1 MSDESTLPT
10 IPHAGVLEDLAT
22 MPACV
27 MPDHASGHP
36 ANGLYSCCFCGVG
49 DGGKVVTNKTK
60 QASDMGQALPQGSGT
75 IWVQAQ
81 GESGALLN
89 AKVGEDGRL
98 RVETA
103 ERLTPAGGVL
113 HADLEIAGRR
123 SRVMVRETDRETDA
137 EGRLCAQLFQPYR
150 RSLSVTDSHVVGT
163 APTKGCVKLRH
174 STVRQRPAFPIHM
187 APSVLQPDGR
197 RKEITYEEG
206 IKQLADLV
214 LDHRAPYG
222 KTLLYCCG
230 QIDYFTIFSLQEVF
244 RLLGVRNLAG
254 NAEHCLNA
262 GASHNE
268 VLTGQEGPFL
278 TIENAI
284 SGEGDHLFL
293 FNGWNGYVT
302 HPPAFLQILKRKNL
316 DAYLVEVM
324 VTESAKAL
332 AKKLGPDRILLIKPG
347 TDPQLALAIGHE
359 ILTRHADRLE
369 PRFIERFAD
378 AESFERYKAL
388 VTDPQYA
395 PPSIVERIAAE
406 PKYEDN
412 LLTAIRRIAARM
424 AEEGVI
430 PINIPS
436 VGLSQTTGVVAHCLW
451 GNAMAMVGKYGLR
464 PDGTPAGGTLRIPG
478 QINAQ
483 SEIQGLSGKCF
494 MGRIPIAKRAE
505 AAKRMGL
512 PEDAYDAVAL
522 DEHRAALDY
531 SDGNPDQRE
540 LFICIG
546 TQFEA
551 NMMNR
556 PRWLEK
562 LKNARTKLVVI
573 DPIPDP
579 FTLEHA
585 DLVLPSP
592 PHPATTKL
600 YQNGEWRLTLSVPQ
614 KEAPEQTRSDP
625 TIIYDMMAEITG
637 RLEHDEQVQALNPDL
652 VQHLDSGYLKRR
664 FCPPAEEGGEGLIR
678 VEGEVSRPQLW
689 TRVLDYLK
697 GGSGPLYCLP
707 THPDGRLIEW
717 SELLTDS
724 VVYGGVGVNRYMLD
738 YDDPDA
744 VPFRN
749 IFQEPGC
756 YRFFVPTEDDLEMPE
771 GLILNS
777 GRSTLSDDRELVR
790 FATATFNSGKATPI
804 VGMPEINPLFVSP
817 GVAQRLG
824 LETGDDARVT
834 NRATGSSIILPVV
847 VSPRVKGDTLF
858 TNFHK
863 TIAKLERG
871 LCVNTV
877 TNHVERCRYSSQTR
891 LKATRVTVERVMPD
905 EPGSRQHDSRY
916 PADLSPWIPRNS

>member
-10 IPHAGVLEDLAT
+10 IPHAGVLEDLPT
-22 MPACV
+22 MPGCV
-27 MPDHASGHP
+27 MPDHATSHP
-36 ANGLYSCCFCGVG
+36 ANGQYSCCFCGVG

-75 IWVQAQ
+75 IWVENH
-81 GESGALLN
+81 GESGALLP
-89 AKVGEDGRL
+89 AVVGEDGRL
-98 RVETA
+98 RVETV
-103 ERLTPAGGVL
+103 ERLTPGGGVL
-113 HADLEIAGRR
+113 HADLEISGRR
-123 SRVMVRETDRETDA
+123 SRVMVRETDREVDD
-137 EGRLCAQLFQPYR
+137 EGRLRAQLFQPYR
-150 RSLSVTDSHVVGT
+150 RSLSVTDSHVTGT
-163 APTKGCVKLRH
+163 TPTKGCVKLRH
-174 STVRQRPAFPIHM
+174 STVRQRSAFPIHM

-197 RKEITYEEG
+197 RKEISYAEG
-206 IKQLADLV
+206 IATLAELV

-230 QIDYFTIFSLQEVF
+230 QIDYFTIFALQEVF

-278 TIENAI
+278 TIEQAI
-284 SGEGDHLFL
+284 SGEGEHLYL

-302 HPPAFLQILKRKNL
+302 HPPVFLQLLKRKQL

-332 AKKLGPDRILLIKPG
+332 AKKLGPERILLIKPG
-347 TDPQLALAIGHE
+347 TDPQLALAVGHE
-359 ILTRHADRLE
+359 LLTRHADRVE
-369 PRFIERFAD
+369 ERFLERFAD
-378 AESFERYKAL
+378 RESFERYRAQA
-388 VTDPQYA
+388 TEAQYA
-395 PPSIVERIAAE
+395 PPTVAERIAAE
-406 PKYEDN
+406 PKYEEN
-412 LLTAIRRIAARM
+412 LLDAIRRIAARM
-424 AEEGVI
+424 AEDGVI

-451 GNAMAMVGKYGLR
+451 GNAMAMLGKYGLK
-464 PDGTPAGGTLRIPG
+464 PDGTPAGGALRIPG
-478 QINAQ
+478 QINAE
-483 SEIQGLSGKCF
+483 SEIQGLSGKYF
-494 MGRIPIAKRAE
+494 MGRIPISDRAE
-505 AAKRMGL
+505 AAVRMGL
-512 PEDAYDAVAL
+512 PEDAYDAVAS

-531 SDGNPDQRE
+531 SDGNVDQRE
-540 LFICIG
+540 LFICLG

-562 LKNARTKLVVI
+562 LKNARTTLVVI

-614 KEAPEQTRSDP
+614 KVAPPETRSDP
-625 TIIYDMMAEITG
+625 TIVYDLMAEIAL
-637 RLEHDEQVQALNPDL
+637 RLRRDKELQANHPDL
-652 VQHLDSGYLKRR
+652 VQHLESGYLERR
-664 FCPPAEEGGEGLIR
+664 FGAPPEEGGEGLLR
-678 VEGEVSRPQLW
+678 VDGEVSRPQLW
-689 TRVLDYLK
+689 TRIIDYLR

-707 THPDGRLIEW
+707 THADGRVVEW
-717 SELLTDS
+717 PELLADS

-738 YDDPDA
+738 YDDPEA

-749 IFQEPGC
+749 IYQKPGC
-756 YRFFVPTEDDLEMPE
+756 FRFFVPTEDDLEIPD

-817 GVAQRLG
+817 SVAERLG

-834 NRATGSSIILPVV
+834 NRATGSSIVLPVI
-847 VSPRVKGDTLF
+847 VSPRVKGNTLF

-877 TNHVERCRYSSQTR
+877 TNHVERCRYSNQTR
-891 LKATRVTVERVMPD
+891 LKATRVMVERVVPG
-905 EPGSRQHDSRY
+905 EPGSRLRESRY